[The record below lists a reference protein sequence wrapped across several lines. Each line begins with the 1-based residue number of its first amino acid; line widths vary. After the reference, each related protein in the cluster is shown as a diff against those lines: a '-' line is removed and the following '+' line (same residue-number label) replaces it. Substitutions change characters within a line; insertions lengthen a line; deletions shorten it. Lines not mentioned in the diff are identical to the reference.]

1 MPRGARLE
9 VMDGV
14 SLWPGALDG
23 KEQAALIAEV
33 FRLAKLAPFYR
44 PAMPVSG
51 KPFSVAFYACETMK
65 PIQTGSGYAEYYPV
79 ESE

>member
-1 MPRGARLE
+1 LGAAQNAAAASTCTGNVIAYQVSGVFGSTRISGDDPLE
-9 VMDGV
+9 
-14 SLWPGALDG
+14 
-23 KEQAALIAEV
+23 
-33 FRLAKLAPFYR
+33 LA
-44 PAMPVSG
+44 G